1 MKKLI
6 TLIAMVVLVAIAALA
21 SMGAFDKT
29 SIPTDRLVTFDQSR
43 NGALDDKY
51 EGIQLTA
58 NSRRAASVNDY
69 GLILSPDEG
78 EIRFYNCSGDTYSPN
93 QEEQSSE
100 SLGGTTAVVYCE
112 DGTVYMNRIVPNY
125 YTAYWI
131 KGYAVDTA
139 LVFPVAQPIAYNS
152 NYKCTLSVYWG
163 EKESSTKI
171 EEQSAII
178 FKKVDDNLVMQKPS
192 GELFLGV
199 FWDDDN
205 SWTRCAVDAMTLT
218 FDTEY
223 KSPSMDLVV
232 LPEGAEVQEW
242 YALGDGSQVTN
253 NVKIA
258 FVDNEVYVS
267 NLTKEFP
274 ESWIKGT
281 IEGNTVTF
289 PIYQYVGDAYGY
301 NIWAIGFDWNSY
313 VLPKITMTYNAEA
326 GTLSLD
332 NNQRL
337 AFNADRYRL
346 YFVSYFGKLVL
357 AKEES
362 FVKTFN
368 DLSSMINEAQDMLSN
383 AFLTYQGQIMLNE
396 AISAAYNALY
406 SGDVTA
412 MADSQTNLQTVMAQ
426 VQETETI
433 TVSSWTIAGSSEEIF
448 GTAWDTSN
456 TANDMTEVEDGVFVL
471 TKQKVKINSGTYYFK
486 VVANHAWDVN
496 FGANGQR
503 DGENVPIY
511 VEESG
516 TYDFQFVFN
525 RNEGNQLSYSYEE
538 AASNFKP
545 NPAVV
550 VVHAQ
555 ERDDLSDYESE
566 IRENEGGTG
575 EVWDNQFFI
584 YANRPLKAGERTV
597 IEFDHMATYEART
610 STFCHIDPETYKH
623 YNAIGDV
630 WFYPGEEH
638 YSTEFVVPE
647 EADGMQT
654 IAFNMAYLKE
664 ACDYTIKNIVWR
676 LEDDSESLINLEGVE
691 NFYVKEGA
699 GTIPHVYDPNAPQQ
713 SLVQETIYF
722 NKYSG
727 VYFDGTQTIDGVYG
741 KVLFAQGEGNNQPYG
756 NGSYIYF
763 YAGNTMTLTSDL
775 DILRVQFNSSYW
787 IGDYGVNTGQ
797 ITDGIWRGNTSEFTI
812 SNPLNY
818 STNRFY
824 SITVTYQNLSPEAL
838 LARLTAQI
846 EVTTT
851 AIEGLTYAVPGKT
864 ELEAL
869 VTEASAATA
878 ETEKAQLKAY
888 IQQLKEQ
895 TAAVV
900 ALDNQYKTL
909 ATLTAKVTTTAESNP
924 FADAT
929 ILAEATA
936 FVQNV
941 EAGLQACTYTAAQV
955 DELIAKLNNYIEQL
969 SLIYLT
975 IHVAD
980 PGSLGDLVLEKGVE
994 FADVAGLRVSGK
1006 LNTADQT
1013 TLKAF
1018 NNLQLVD
1025 LAETNLTTI
1034 ANQQFSGKSTLKK
1047 VVLPNNTTTI
1057 GGNAFYNC
1065 YALEE
1070 IVVPAT
1076 LQTIGEYAFYNCR
1089 ALSAFYFPVGLTRIG
1104 YDAFYCNDSYYYDDD
1119 GNYVSVNG
1127 GSLKE
1132 ISLPGTLV
1140 DYMGNAIGDYAFA
1153 GQKQLTKVTLA
1164 EGIDRISES
1173 VFRNCIS
1180 LTDLTL
1186 PTTLTSIDSYAF
1198 AYCSALK
1205 ILELPEGLAYI
1216 NNNAF
1221 RDCSALEEVILPSTL
1236 QSIYRPFYNCPK
1248 LTKMT
1253 VKAIAAPD
1261 PQNNSIMGNS
1271 SASANVTLTVPNL
1284 SINVYKQAQYWNEF
1298 NIVGADIMPENIT
1311 INTDYRLNWPE
1322 GLALEYRPNIYVASN
1337 ASLWVNGNSVLSA
1350 GNFTLAYS
1358 YNNVYNNSNWNE
1370 DLQRY
1375 MYNRDNCFAAL
1386 LNNAAYARA
1395 NQVNIEAYTR
1405 ANRWSFMSM
1414 PFDVKA
1420 SDIALMFDETPY
1432 VIRKYDGAK
1441 RAEGKTGETWVNI
1454 GAEETIPAGQGF
1466 ILQSASTDGN
1476 RNYNAFTFTAV
1487 NNEKKNDIFANDDVD
1502 VALAEYGAEFEHNRS
1517 WNLIG
1522 NPYPTYYD
1530 IRAMKTTV
1538 PITVWD
1544 DYNNNYQAYS
1554 PVDDAYILNPGQ
1566 AFFMQR
1572 PINDGATVTFQKEGR
1587 QIDMEIRPLEDVA
1600 NRAPMVEER
1609 SVFNLI
1615 VNGNEMSDRTRFV
1628 INNGAMMEYEA
1639 GRDANKFVSDEQSV
1653 QLYTIQNDV
1662 HFAINERPLGDAV
1675 IELGMIIS
1683 KAGSYTIALNTM
1695 VENEVY
1701 LIDRLTGMEVRL
1713 DGTEG
1718 YVFDVE
1724 QGTIE
1729 GRFAIRL
1736 GGGDVTGIKS
1746 LERDNNAE
1754 NYYDLQG
1761 RKIEMPAKGV
1771 YINNGKKV
1779 VVK

>member
-1 MKKLI
+1 MKKLL
-6 TLIAMVVLVAIAALA
+6 TLLTMLAVAAFISVAATL
-21 SMGAFDKT
+21 SM
-29 SIPTDRLVTFDQSR
+29 S
-43 NGALDDKY
+43 
-51 EGIQLTA
+51 
-58 NSRRAASVNDY
+58 
-69 GLILSPDEG
+69 DE
-78 EIRFYNCSGDTYSPN
+78 SS
-93 QEEQSSE
+93 SSE
-100 SLGGTTAVVYCE
+100 
-112 DGTVYMNRIVPNY
+112 IV
-125 YTAYWI
+125 
-131 KGYAVDTA
+131 
-139 LVFPVAQPIAYNS
+139 
-152 NYKCTLSVYWG
+152 
-163 EKESSTKI
+163 
-171 EEQSAII
+171 
-178 FKKVDDNLVMQKPS
+178 
-192 GELFLGV
+192 
-199 FWDDDN
+199 
-205 SWTRCAVDAMTLT
+205 
-218 FDTEY
+218 
-223 KSPSMDLVV
+223 
-232 LPEGAEVQEW
+232 
-242 YALGDGSQVTN
+242 
-253 NVKIA
+253 
-258 FVDNEVYVS
+258 
-267 NLTKEFP
+267 
-274 ESWIKGT
+274 
-281 IEGNTVTF
+281 
-289 PIYQYVGDAYGY
+289 
-301 NIWAIGFDWNSY
+301 
-313 VLPKITMTYNAEA
+313 
-326 GTLSLD
+326 
-332 NNQRL
+332 
-337 AFNADRYRL
+337 
-346 YFVSYFGKLVL
+346 
-357 AKEES
+357 
-362 FVKTFN
+362 
-368 DLSSMINEAQDMLSN
+368 
-383 AFLTYQGQIMLNE
+383 
-396 AISAAYNALY
+396 
-406 SGDVTA
+406 
-412 MADSQTNLQTVMAQ
+412 
-426 VQETETI
+426 
-433 TVSSWTIAGSSEEIF
+433 WTIAGTSEIL
-448 GTAWDTSN
+448 GSYWDPTDTN
-456 TANDMTEVEDGVFVL
+456 NDMTQEKEGVFVL
-471 TKQKVKINSGTYYFK
+471 AKKNVSLKAGTICQFK
-486 VVANHAWDVN
+486 VVGNHSWDINYGADGIAGGDNITFEIDQTGVYNVWFYFYPNDGCQLYYGYEMVSGGQEREWKTDYSINYSRYSGFPFYVMSFVPEWVDGVMTDYGAYYKYAAVN
-496 FGANGQR
+496 
-503 DGENVPIY
+503 DGT
-511 VEESG
+511 VEEYDGIAMTNDGVEYYRIKLGEPGWHQYFIADGIPTVAGGNYVVRASVRASEECTINVLMDWGWGSG
-516 TYDFQFVFN
+516 EQVGAYVTIGTEWQEVEWEYNDVGGYNCWLVAQPGTTTATIEWKYLSVGHYDEQGQPEPERV
-525 RNEGNQLSYSYEE
+525 EQLSNGDAETAWTAEQLATKFNDMENAPKICAWSKEKGVNVNDNGVWEAFPATIEQEEGTDNHVFVVHAKLADSVAEDGSSADPSSWDNQFWMQSPKAWRAGTVAKVHFRYKASQNATVRTEIHKTPSAYLSWNALGNITFTTEWQEFDGLLYFNSDMAGGMSIAFSLNAEIKEATDFYFDDLSWSVADPDEYSMVL
-538 AASNFKP
+538 P
-545 NPAVV
+545 NPSVV
-550 VVHAQ
+550 VVHGQ
-555 ERDDLSDYESE
+555 ERDDLADVVENEYGDYEQ
-566 IRENEGGTG
+566 RENYGGTG
-575 EVWDNQFFI
+575 QIWDNQLFI
-584 YANRPLKAGERTV
+584 VANRPLKAGERTI
-597 IEFDHMATYEART
+597 IEFDCSSTFEAKT
-610 STFCHIDPETYKH
+610 STHCYGEPGAYIHWS
-623 YNAIGDV
+623 ALGDV
-630 WFYPGEEH
+630 WFYPREEH

-647 EADGMQT
+647 QADGMQS
-654 IAFNMAYLKE
+654 IAFNMAE
-664 ACDYTIKNIVWR
+664 IRDACDYTIKNVVWR
-676 LEDDSESLINLEGVE
+676 LEDNSEWLINKTGVE
-691 NFYVKEGA
+691 NFWVKEGA
-699 GTIPHVYDPNAPQQ
+699 DTAPHVYDPNAPQ
-713 SLVQETIYF
+713 STLMQETF
-722 NKYSG
+722 NFEYNYSG
-727 VYFDGTQTIDGVYG
+727 VYFDGTQTIDGQYG
-741 KVLFAQGEGNNQPYG
+741 KVLFAQGEGSNQPYG
-756 NGSYIYF
+756 SYGIYF
-763 YAGNTMTLTSDL
+763 YQGNTMTLTSEF
-775 DILRVQFNSSYW
+775 DIEKVQFSVYNWMNGYT
-787 IGDYGVNTGQ
+787 VNTGQ
-797 ITDGIWRGNTSEFTI
+797 ISDYTWRGSTSELVFTNPN
-812 SNPLNY
+812 SN
-818 STNRFY
+818 TNRIY
-824 SITVTYQNLSPEAL
+824 AITVTYREMSPEAL

-846 EVTTT
+846 EATT
-851 AIEGLTYAVPGKT
+851 AAIAGLTYAVPGKT

-869 VTEASAATA
+869 VTEASAATV

-900 ALDNQYKTL
+900 ALDNHYKTL
-909 ATLTAKVTTTAESNP
+909 ATLAAKVTTTAESNP

-936 FVQNV
+936 FVQDV

-955 DELIAKLNNYIEQL
+955 TELIAKLNNYIEQL

-1013 TLKAF
+1013 TLKGF

-1065 YALEE
+1065 YNLEE
-1070 IVVPAT
+1070 IVVPVT

-1140 DYMGNAIGDYAFA
+1140 DYMGNAIGNYAFA

-1205 ILELPEGLAYI
+1205 TLELPEGLAYI

-1236 QSIYRPFYNCPK
+1236 QSIYRPFYNCPN

-1253 VKAIAAPD
+1253 IKAIAAPD
-1261 PQNNSIMGNS
+1261 PQSNSIMGNS
-1271 SASANVTLTVPNL
+1271 SAAANVTLTVPNL

-1322 GLALEYRPNIYVASN
+1322 GLALDYRPNIYVASN

-1358 YNNVYNNSNWNE
+1358 YYNATNNSQWNSE
-1370 DLQRY
+1370 LQRY
-1375 MYNRDNCFAAL
+1375 CYNRDNCFAAL
-1386 LNNAAYARA
+1386 LNLATYARA
-1395 NQVNIEAYTR
+1395 NQVNIEAYTPT
-1405 ANRWSFMSM
+1405 NRWSFMSM

-1522 NPYPTYYD
+1522 NPYPAYFD

-1544 DYNNNYQAYS
+1544 NYNNNYQAYS

-1572 PINDGATVTFQKEGR
+1572 PINDGATVTFLKEGR

-1615 VNGNEMSDRTRFV
+1615 VNGNEMGDRTRFV

-1683 KAGSYTIALNTM
+1683 KAGSYTFTLSTE

-1746 LERDNNAE
+1746 LERDNNAD

>member
-178 FKKVDDNLVMQKPS
+178 FKKVDDALVLQKPS
-192 GELFLGV
+192 DDQFLGI
-199 FWDDDN
+199 FWDDYDY
-205 SWTRCAVDAMTLT
+205 WTGCAVDAMTLT

-242 YALGDGSQVTN
+242 YALGEGSQVTN

-346 YFVSYFGKLVL
+346 YFVSYFWKLVL

-362 FVKTFN
+362 FVNTFN
-368 DLSSMINEAQDMLSN
+368 DLHSVMNEAQEMLSN

-396 AISAAYNALY
+396 AINAAYDALY
-406 SGDVTA
+406 SGDANA
-412 MADSQTNLQTVMAQ
+412 MAENQTNLQNVMAQ

-496 FGANGQR
+496 FGAYGQR

-538 AASNFKP
+538 SSSSFKP
-545 NPAVV
+545 NPTVV
-550 VVHAQ
+550 VLHAQ

-566 IRENEGGTG
+566 WRENEGGTG

-610 STFCHIDPETYKH
+610 STFCHIDPETYKY

-630 WFYPGEEH
+630 WFYPWEEH

-654 IAFNMAYLKE
+654 IAFNMAYLKD
-664 ACDYTIKNIVWR
+664 ACDYTIKNVVWR
-676 LEDDSESLINLEGVE
+676 LADDSESLINQEGVE

-699 GTIPHVYDPNAPQQ
+699 DATPHIYDPNAPHA
-713 SLVQETIYF
+713 SLIKETF
-722 NKYSG
+722 DFSNYSG
-727 VYFDGTQTIDGVYG
+727 IYFDGTQTIDGEYG
-741 KVLFAQGEGNNQPYG
+741 KVLFAQGEGSNQPRG
-756 NGSYIYF
+756 NGWIYL
-763 YAGNTMTLTSDL
+763 YRGNTMTLTSEL
-775 DILRVQFNSSYW
+775 DIIKVQFSSNCTLD
-787 IGDYGVNTGQ
+787 DYTVNTGKISEQ
-797 ITDGIWRGNTSEFTI
+797 AWRGNTSELTI
-812 SNPLNY
+812 TNSVFNY
-818 STNRFY
+818 SLFY

-838 LARLTAQI
+838 LARLTAQL
-846 EVTTT
+846 EAT
-851 AIEGLTYAVPGKT
+851 AAAIAGLTYAVPGKT

-869 VTEASAATA
+869 VTEASAATV

-909 ATLTAKVTTTAESNP
+909 ATLAAKVTTTAESNP

-936 FVQNV
+936 FVLEV

-955 DELIAKLNNYIEQL
+955 DELVAKLNNYIEQL

-975 IHVAD
+975 IHVDD

-1018 NNLQLVD
+1018 NSLQLID
-1025 LAETNLTTI
+1025 LAETNLTKITDE
-1034 ANQQFSGKSTLKK
+1034 QFSGKGMLKK
-1047 VVLPNNTTTI
+1047 VILPNKTTTI
-1057 GGNAFYNC
+1057 GSNAFYNC

-1076 LQTIGEYAFYNCR
+1076 LQTIGEYAFYNCK
-1089 ALSAFYFPVGLTRIG
+1089 ALTAFYFPEGLTRIG
-1104 YDAFYCNDSYYYDDD
+1104 YDAFYCNNDSGYYDEY
-1119 GNYVSVNG
+1119 GNYVQTGG

-1140 DYMGNAIGDYAFA
+1140 DNMGNAIGSYAFY
-1153 GQKQLTKVTLA
+1153 GQTQVTKITLA
-1164 EGIDRISES
+1164 EGITSLPES
-1173 VFRNCIS
+1173 VFRNCTN
-1180 LTDLTL
+1180 LTELTL
-1186 PTTLTSIDSYAF
+1186 PSTLTYINSYAF
-1198 AYCSALK
+1198 GYCSALK
-1205 ILELPEGLAYI
+1205 NLDLPEGLVSI
-1216 NNNAF
+1216 QNNAF
-1221 RDCSALEEVILPSTL
+1221 RNCTALEEVILPSTL
-1236 QSIYRPFYNCPK
+1236 QSLYRPFYNCPK

-1271 SASANVTLTVPNL
+1271 DAAANVTLTVPNL

-1322 GLALEYRPNIYVASN
+1322 GLALDYRPNIYVASN

-1358 YNNVYNNSNWNE
+1358 YRNATNDYQWYS

-1386 LNNAAYARA
+1386 LNHATYARA
-1395 NQVNIEAYTR
+1395 NQVNVEAYTPT
-1405 ANRWSFMSM
+1405 NRWSFMSM

-1420 SDIALMFDETPY
+1420 SDIALMFAETPY

-1454 GAEETIPAGQGF
+1454 AADETIPAGQGF

-1476 RNYNAFTFTAV
+1476 RDYNGFTFTAV

-1522 NPYPTYYD
+1522 NPYPAYYD
-1530 IRAMKTTV
+1530 IRAMKTTA
-1538 PITVWD
+1538 PITIWD

-1566 AFFMQR
+1566 AFFIQR
-1572 PINDGATVTFQKEGR
+1572 PINDGETLTFQKEGR
-1587 QIDMEIRPLEDVA
+1587 QIDMEVRPIEDVA
-1600 NRAPMVEER
+1600 NRAPRVDER
-1609 SVFNLI
+1609 SVFNLM
-1615 VNGNEMSDRTRFV
+1615 VNGNEMGDRTRFV

-1653 QLYTIQNDV
+1653 QLYTIQNNV

-1683 KAGSYTIALNTM
+1683 KAGSYTFTLSTE

-1701 LIDRLTGMEVRL
+1701 LIDRLTGMEIRL

-1746 LERDNNAE
+1746 LERDSNAE